1 MQQPRI
7 RLTVLASETFETS
20 SSSTLAGTQALGQT
34 LISIRNFSVVSP
46 LAEEACMRRTLI
58 FLLLLLPSLLCA
70 QQEAPTPALPTIRPT
85 NSALTATKTPQQNRP
100 RIGVALE
107 GGGAMGLAHIGVLK
121 WFEEHHIPVDYVA
134 GTSMGGLVGGFY
146 ATGMAPEEMQ
156 KLIEGLD
163 WRKILADRTPYEDLS
178 YRRKEDQ
185 RAYPNSLIFGLR
197 HGLSAP
203 AGLIAGHQIGL
214 LIDRVTLPYYGISSF
229 DDMPVPFRCVATDLV
244 SGQSHV
250 FQDGPLAI
258 ALRSTMSIPGAFSPV
273 REGKAVYVDGGLLD
287 NLPTDVVRKMGAEVV
302 IAVHLESAPVEAS
315 DIRSVFS
322 VLNHSVSAM
331 VTANEVRSLE
341 LADSIISVPLGE
353 FTSVDYAKSEPIMQR
368 GYEAAKA
375 KARMLEA
382 FALNDAD
389 WAAYLQARKA
399 RERSELPVP
408 QFVKTEGTG
417 EREAVD
423 VARYLKNIPGKPME
437 PEKLDAALTRL
448 TGVGRFNSASY
459 WLTEH
464 DGKAGLLV
472 RVVEKNDAPPM
483 FQTAFE
489 VDGSQAGNVDFT
501 TGTRFTFMDVAGYR
515 SEWRT
520 DLLLGNTYGIQTELY
535 RPFSPES
542 RWFFAPHADASD
554 TTFQIY
560 AKNDPLADYRIY
572 RINIGGDVGYS
583 LGRFSELRVG
593 YEVGSL
599 NTKLRLGTPE
609 IPAVQGRVGQA
620 RLHYLLD
627 HTDDPVI
634 PRRGFSAESTFR
646 WFDQSPGATNG
657 FPSMDLKLGYFQP
670 ITQPASLFV
679 EGEGGSTLGTTNT
692 GIPQFFLGG
701 PLRLSAYG
709 NNEFQGNQYYL
720 FRAGFVHDL
729 LTLPPFVGKKVY
741 VVGSYEIGK
750 MYGVTAD
757 SNLPNDVAAGFLA
770 ETAVGPFFI
779 GGSVGD
785 SGHRKWFFQLGRVF

>member
-1 MQQPRI
+1 MHR
-7 RLTVLASETFETS
+7 
-20 SSSTLAGTQALGQT
+20 AL
-34 LISIRNFSVVSP
+34 LIVP
-46 LAEEACMRRTLI
+46 
-58 FLLLLLPSLLCA
+58 LLLPSLLRA
-70 QQEAPTPALPTIRPT
+70 QQETAPATPAAPATANPVGAVKHASPQHHPT
-85 NSALTATKTPQQNRP
+85 
-100 RIGVALE
+100 IGVALE

-146 ATGMAPEEMQ
+146 AAGMMPGDMQ
-156 KLIEGLD
+156 RLIEGLD
-163 WRKILADRTPYEDLS
+163 WRKILGDGTPYEDLS

-185 RAYPNSLIFGLR
+185 RAYPNSLVFGLKR
-197 HGLSAP
+197 GLSAP
-203 AGLIAGHQIGL
+203 EGLIAGQQIGL
-214 LIDRVTLPYYGISSF
+214 LIDRVTLPYYGIPSF
-229 DDMPVPFRCVATDLV
+229 DDLPVPFRCVATDLV

-250 FQDGPLAI
+250 FQDGSLAV

-273 REGKAVYVDGGLLD
+273 REGKAVYVDGGLLN
-287 NLPTDVVRKMGAEVV
+287 NLPTDVVRRMGAEIV
-302 IAVHLESAPVEAS
+302 IAVHLESAPVEAK

-331 VTANEVRSLE
+331 LKENELRGLE

-353 FTSVDYAKSEPIMQR
+353 FTTVDYAKSELIMQR
-368 GYEAAKA
+368 GYEATKA
-375 KARMLEA
+375 KAPLLQ
-382 FALNDAD
+382 ALALGDAD
-389 WAAYLQARKA
+389 WDAYTQTRKA
-399 RERSELPVP
+399 RQRTELPVP
-408 QFVKTEGTG
+408 EFVRIEGASARA
-417 EREAVD
+417 EEYASHYFRSFLDKPVD
-423 VARYLKNIPGKPME
+423 TAKIDDV
-437 PEKLDAALTRL
+437 LTRM
-448 TGVGRFNSASY
+448 TGVGRYDSAGY
-459 WLTEH
+459 WLTEEN
-464 DGKAGLLV
+464 GRAGLLV
-472 RVVEKNDAPPM
+472 RVVEKNDAPPT
-483 FQTAFE
+483 FQPAFE

-501 TGTRFTFMDVAGYR
+501 MGTRFTFTDIAGFR

-520 DLLLGNTYGIQTELY
+520 DLLLGNTYGIQMEFY
-535 RPFSPES
+535 RPFTADS

-572 RINIGGDVGYS
+572 RINIGGDLGFS
-583 LGRFSELRVG
+583 FGRFSELRVG

-599 NTKLRLGTPE
+599 NTKLRLGTPQ
-609 IPAVQGRVGQA
+609 IPAIEGGVRQSH
-620 RLHYLLD
+620 LHYLLD

-634 PRRGFSAESTFR
+634 PRRGFRAESNFR
-646 WFDQSPGATNG
+646 WFEESPGATSG

-670 ITQPASLFV
+670 ITRPASLFA
-679 EGEGGSTLGTTNT
+679 EAEGGSTFGTKNT

-709 NNEFQGNQYYL
+709 QNEFQGNQYYL
-720 FRAGFVHDL
+720 FRGGFVHDL

-741 VVGSYEIGK
+741 AVGAYEIGK

-757 SNLPNDVAAGFLA
+757 TNLPNDVALGFLA

>member
-1 MQQPRI
+1 MH
-7 RLTVLASETFETS
+7 
-20 SSSTLAGTQALGQT
+20 
-34 LISIRNFSVVSP
+34 
-46 LAEEACMRRTLI
+46 RTPI
-58 FLLLLLPSLLCA
+58 FLLLLLPSLLRA
-70 QQEAPTPALPTIRPT
+70 QQETPAASPLPGTPT
-85 NSALTATKTPQQNRP
+85 NSVLAATKTPPLNRP
-100 RIGVALE
+100 KIGVALE
-107 GGGAMGLAHIGVLK
+107 GGGAMGLAHIGVLR

-146 ATGMAPEEMQ
+146 ATGMTPEEMQ
-156 KLIEGLD
+156 DLIEGLD
-163 WRKILADRTPYEDLS
+163 WREILGDRTPYEDLS

-250 FQDGPLAI
+250 FKDGPLAI

-287 NLPTDVVRKMGAEVV
+287 NLPTDVVRKMGAEIV
-302 IAVHLESAPVEAS
+302 IAVHLEPAPVEAN

-322 VLNHSVSAM
+322 VLNHSVSA
-331 VTANEVRSLE
+331 VVRENEMRSLE
-341 LADSIISVPLGE
+341 LADSIVSVPLGE
-353 FTSVDYAKSEPIMQR
+353 FTTVDYAKSEAIMQR
-368 GYEAAKA
+368 GYEAANT
-375 KARMLEA
+375 KARLLEA
-382 FALNDAD
+382 FALNEAD
-389 WAAYLQARKA
+389 WEAYLQARKT
-399 RERSELPVP
+399 RERTELPVP
-408 QFVKTEGTG
+408 QFVKVEGTS

-423 VARYLKNIPGKPME
+423 VARYLKGFPGKPIE
-437 PEKLDAALTRL
+437 TQKLDRALTRL
-448 TGVGRFNSASY
+448 TGVGRFDSASY
-459 WLTEH
+459 WLTQQ

-472 RVVEKNDAPPM
+472 SVVEKNDAPPM

-535 RPFSPES
+535 RPFWPES
-542 RWFFAPHADASD
+542 RWFFAPHAEASD

-572 RINIGGDVGYS
+572 RIDIGGDLGYS
-583 LGRFSELRVG
+583 FGRFGELRVG

-609 IPAVQGRVGQA
+609 IPSVEGRVGQS

-634 PRRGFSAESTFR
+634 PRHGFSAESNFR
-646 WFDQSPGATNG
+646 WFDQSPGTASS
-657 FPSMDLKLGYFQP
+657 FPSLDLKLGYFQP
-670 ITQPASLFV
+670 LTRIVSFFAES
-679 EGEGGSTLGTTNT
+679 EGGSTFGTNST

-709 NNEFQGNQYYL
+709 NNEFQGDQYYL

-741 VVGSYEIGK
+741 AVGAYEIGK
-750 MYGVTAD
+750 MYGVTAN

>member
-1 MQQPRI
+1 
-7 RLTVLASETFETS
+7 
-20 SSSTLAGTQALGQT
+20 
-34 LISIRNFSVVSP
+34 
-46 LAEEACMRRTLI
+46 MRRTLI
-58 FLLLLLPSLLCA
+58 LLLLLLPSLLRA
-70 QQEAPTPALPTIRPT
+70 RQETPAVTSPAAAPS
-85 NSALTATKTPQQNRP
+85 NSVPATTKTPLQNRP
-100 RIGVALE
+100 KIGVALE
-107 GGGAMGLAHIGVLK
+107 GGGAMGLAHIGVLR

-146 ATGMAPEEMQ
+146 ATGMTPEEMQ
-156 KLIEGLD
+156 DLIGGLD
-163 WRKILADRTPYEDLS
+163 WREVLGDRTPYADLS

-197 HGLSAP
+197 RGLSAP

-250 FQDGPLAI
+250 FKDGPLGI

-287 NLPTDVVRKMGAEVV
+287 NLPTDVVRKMGAEIV
-302 IAVHLESAPVEAS
+302 IAVHLEAAPVEAN

-322 VLNHSVSAM
+322 VLNYSVSAV
-331 VTANEVRSLE
+331 VTENEMRSLE

-353 FTSVDYAKSEPIMQR
+353 FTTVDYAESEPIMQR
-368 GYEAAKA
+368 GYDAAKT

-389 WAAYLQARKA
+389 WKAYLQTRKG
-399 RERSELPVP
+399 RERTELPVP
-408 QFVKTEGTG
+408 QFVKVEGTS

-423 VARYLKNIPGKPME
+423 VARYLKGFSGKPIE
-437 PEKLDAALTRL
+437 PHQLDRALTRL
-448 TGVGRFNSASY
+448 TGVGRFDSASY
-459 WLTEH
+459 WLTDQ

-535 RPFSPES
+535 RPFWPES

-554 TTFQIY
+554 TAFQIY

-572 RINIGGDVGYS
+572 RINIGGDLGYS
-583 LGRFSELRVG
+583 FGRFSELRVG
-593 YEVGSL
+593 YQVGSL

-609 IPAVQGRVGQA
+609 IPSVEGRVGQSH
-620 RLHYLLD
+620 LHYLLD

-634 PRRGFSAESTFR
+634 PRRGFSAESNFQ
-646 WFDQSPGATNG
+646 WFDQSPGAASS
-657 FPSMDLKLGYFQP
+657 FPSMEQKLGFFQP
-670 ITQPASLFV
+670 MTRTVSFFA
-679 EGEGGSTLGTTNT
+679 EGQGGSTFGTKST
-692 GIPQFFLGG
+692 GLPQFFLGG

-709 NNEFQGNQYYL
+709 INEFQGNQYYL

-741 VVGSYEIGK
+741 AVGAYEIGK

>member
-1 MQQPRI
+1 
-7 RLTVLASETFETS
+7 
-20 SSSTLAGTQALGQT
+20 
-34 LISIRNFSVVSP
+34 
-46 LAEEACMRRTLI
+46 MRRTVI
-58 FLLLLLPSLLCA
+58 FLMLLLPSRLCA
-70 QQEAPTPALPTIRPT
+70 QQETPAATLAPANPLP
-85 NSALTATKTPQQNRP
+85 AATKTPQRHRP
-100 RIGVALE
+100 TIGVALE

-146 ATGMAPEEMQ
+146 ATGMTPEEMQ

-163 WRKILADRTPYEDLS
+163 WREILGDRTPYEDLS

-185 RAYPNSLIFGLR
+185 HAYPNSLIFGLR

-214 LIDRVTLPYYGISSF
+214 LIGRVTLPYYGISSF

-250 FQDGPLAI
+250 FKDGPLAI
-258 ALRSTMSIPGAFSPV
+258 ALRSTMSIPGVFSPV

-287 NLPTDVVRKMGAEVV
+287 NLPTDVVRKMGAEIV
-302 IAVHLESAPVEAS
+302 IGVHLESAPVEAN

-322 VLNHSVSAM
+322 VLNHSVSAV
-331 VTANEVRSLE
+331 VTENEMRSLE

-353 FTSVDYAKSEPIMQR
+353 FTTVDYAKSEPIMQR
-368 GYEAAKA
+368 GYEAAKT

-389 WAAYLQARKA
+389 WEAYLQARKA
-399 RERSELPVP
+399 REHTELPIP
-408 QFVKTEGTG
+408 QFVKVEGTSQRG
-417 EREAVD
+417 AVD
-423 VARYLKNIPGKPME
+423 VARYLKGFPGKPIE
-437 PEKLDAALTRL
+437 PQRLDAALTRL
-448 TGVGRFNSASY
+448 TGVGRLDSASY
-459 WLTEH
+459 WLTEQ

-483 FQTAFE
+483 FQMAFE

-501 TGTRFTFMDVAGYR
+501 MGTRFTFMDVAGYR

-520 DLLLGNTYGIQTELY
+520 DLLLGNTYGVQTELY

-542 RWFFAPHADASD
+542 RWFFAPRADASD

-572 RINIGGDVGYS
+572 RINIGGDLGYS
-583 LGRFSELRVG
+583 FGRFSELRVG

-609 IPAVQGRVGQA
+609 IPAVEGRVGQSH
-620 RLHYLLD
+620 LHYLLD

-634 PRRGFSAESTFR
+634 PRRGFSAESNFR
-646 WFDQSPGATNG
+646 WFDQSPGAASS
-657 FPSMDLKLGYFQP
+657 FPSLDLKLGYFQP
-670 ITQPASLFV
+670 MTRIVSFFAES
-679 EGEGGSTLGTTNT
+679 EGGSTLGTTST

-741 VVGSYEIGK
+741 AVGAYEIGK

-757 SNLPNDVAAGFLA
+757 SNLPNDVAAGLLA
-770 ETAVGPFFI
+770 ETAVGPLFI

>member
-1 MQQPRI
+1 
-7 RLTVLASETFETS
+7 
-20 SSSTLAGTQALGQT
+20 
-34 LISIRNFSVVSP
+34 
-46 LAEEACMRRTLI
+46 MRRTLAV
-58 FLLLLLPSLLCA
+58 FLLYLLPSLLHA
-70 QQEAPTPALPTIRPT
+70 QQEAPPVMPPAQPSAAPAIAPAKPAQHRP
-85 NSALTATKTPQQNRP
+85 K
-100 RIGVALE
+100 IGVALE

-121 WFEEHHIPVDYVA
+121 WFEEHHVPVDYVA

-146 ATGMAPEEMQ
+146 ATGMSPEEMQ

-163 WRKILADRTPYEDLS
+163 WRKILNDRTPYEDLS

-185 RAYPNSLIFGLR
+185 RAYPNSLIFGLK

-203 AGLIAGHQIGL
+203 AGLIAGQQIGL
-214 LIDRVTLPYYGISSF
+214 LIDRITLPYYEISSF

-250 FQDGPLAI
+250 FQGGPLPV

-287 NLPTDVVRKMGAEVV
+287 NLPTDVVKKMGAEIV
-302 IAVHLESAPVEAS
+302 IAVHLESAAVEAK
-315 DIRSVFS
+315 DIRSAFS
-322 VLNHSVSAM
+322 VLNHSVSTM
-331 VTANEVRSLE
+331 VAANELHSLE
-341 LADSIISVPLGE
+341 LADSIVSVPLGE
-353 FTSVDYAKSEPIMQR
+353 FTTVDYAQSEAIMQR

-375 KARMLEA
+375 KAPMLQA
-382 FALNDAD
+382 FALSDSDWDA
-389 WAAYLQARKA
+389 YQQARKA
-399 RERSELPVP
+399 RQRSELPVP
-408 QFVKTEGTG
+408 QFVKIEGVSGKG
-417 EREAVD
+417 EEYASH
-423 VARYLKNIPGKPME
+423 YFQSLLNKPLE
-437 PEKLDAALTRL
+437 TQKLDDVLTRM
-448 TGVGRFNSASY
+448 TGSGRYDSVGY
-459 WLTEH
+459 WLTEEN
-464 DGKAGLLV
+464 GKPGLLV
-472 RVVEKNDAPPM
+472 HVVEKYDAPPS

-489 VDGSQAGNVDFT
+489 VDGSEAGNVDFT
-501 TGTRFTFMDVAGYR
+501 TGTRFTFTDIAGFR

-535 RPFSPES
+535 RPFTADS

-560 AKNDPLADYRIY
+560 AKNDPLADYRFY
-572 RINIGGDVGYS
+572 RINIGGDIGYS
-583 LGRFSELRVG
+583 FGRFSELRVG
-593 YEVGSL
+593 YEIGSL
-599 NTKLRLGTPE
+599 NNQLRLGTPQ
-609 IPAVQGRVGQA
+609 IPAVEGRVGQTH
-620 RLHYLLD
+620 LHYLLD

-634 PRRGFSAESTFR
+634 PRRGFTVESNFR
-646 WFDQSPGATNG
+646 WFDQSPGAPNG
-657 FPSMDLKLGYFQP
+657 FPSMDLKFGYFQP

-679 EGEGGSTLGTTNT
+679 EGEGGSTFGTTNT

-720 FRAGFVHDL
+720 FRAGFIHDL

-757 SNLPNDVAAGFLA
+757 TNLPNDVALGFLA

-779 GGSVGD
+779 GGSLGD